1 MAKKTLEDIDVKG
14 KKVFVRADF
23 NVPLDENQNITND
36 KRIRA
41 TLPTIEYLLK
51 QGAAV
56 ILASHLGRPKGKI
69 VPEMSTKPVAA
80 RLSELLGKPVA
91 FATDCVGAPATEA
104 AAKLQPGEVLLLEN
118 LRFHPEEKCWDLVS
132 SNLEDAEPPKHDR
145 VLQLVRDF
153 TEEKEEWIGTA
164 AELLQ
169 ELKTRTS
176 SLDLTANVLIRIMNA
191 NRTMLKNYYK
201 VAYQILPKR
210 NNVKRISLQ
219 FLVDVIVSD
228 PGETDRSDTS
238 DMSDNIGHIALI
250 GRIGQKEVS

>member
-1 MAKKTLEDIDVKG
+1 M
-14 KKVFVRADF
+14 
-23 NVPLDENQNITND
+23 
-36 KRIRA
+36 
-41 TLPTIEYLLK
+41 
-51 QGAAV
+51 
-56 ILASHLGRPKGKI
+56 
-69 VPEMSTKPVAA
+69 
-80 RLSELLGKPVA
+80 
-91 FATDCVGAPATEA
+91 
-104 AAKLQPGEVLLLEN
+104 
-118 LRFHPEEKCWDLVS
+118 
-132 SNLEDAEPPKHDR
+132 
-145 VLQLVRDF
+145 LQLVRDF

-191 NRTMLKNYYK
+191 NSTMLKNYYK

-210 NNVKRISLQ
+210 NNVKRISLR

-238 DMSDNIGHIALI
+238 DMSYHIGHIALI